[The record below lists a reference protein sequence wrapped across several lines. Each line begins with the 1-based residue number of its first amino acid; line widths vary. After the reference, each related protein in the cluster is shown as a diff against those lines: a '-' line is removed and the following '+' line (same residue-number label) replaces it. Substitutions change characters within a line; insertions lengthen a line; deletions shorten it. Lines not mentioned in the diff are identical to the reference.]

1 MPASTS
7 SSLTVALDWLGM
19 GLSSRPSPKY
29 FDPIKN
35 EAVEDRVARAEDWFV
50 DSLEAWRH
58 AGGYDKMTLVGHS
71 LGQ

>member
-1 MPASTS
+1 
-7 SSLTVALDWLGM
+7 M

-71 LGQ
+71 LGQSTVSPSSTFPRAYLSV